1 MQSAKTTPGADC
13 GSDHELL
20 IAKFRPKLKKVG
32 KTSRPYIT
40 WPTKVH
46 IMKAIVVPVQMWEL
60 DHKEGWRALKNWC
73 FQVVVLEKTLESPLD
88 SKKIKP
94 VNPKGNQPW
103 TFIGRTDAEVLI
115 LWPPDMK
122 NWLIKKTLTLGKIED
137 RRNRGWQRMGW
148 FDSIT
153 DSRDMN
159 FHKLQEIVKDTIAWH
174 AAVHGVTENQT
185 RLSDWTTTTTNVN
198 LRQK

>member
-1 MQSAKTTPGADC
+1 MVIPKSDYIHCSQRWRCSMQSAKTPGADC

-46 IMKAIVVPVQMWEL
+46 IMKAIVVPVRMWEL
-60 DHKEGWRALKNWC
+60 DHKEGWALKNW
-73 FQVVVLEKTLESPLD
+73 FFWVVVLEKTLESPLD

-94 VNPKGNQPW
+94 VTPKGNQPW

-115 LWPPDMK
+115 LWPPDVK
-122 NWLIKKTLTLGKIED
+122 NWLNKKDPDPGKD
-137 RRNRGWQRMGW
+137 WR
-148 FDSIT
+148 
-153 DSRDMN
+153 
-159 FHKLQEIVKDTIAWH
+159 QEEQ
-174 AAVHGVTENQT
+174 GVTE
-185 RLSDWTTTTTNVN
+185 DGMVW
-198 LRQK
+198 

>member
-1 MQSAKTTPGADC
+1 MQSAKTRPGADC
-13 GSDHELL
+13 GSDHEPL

-40 WPTKVH
+40 WPTKIH
-46 IMKAIVVPVQMWEL
+46 IMKAIVVPVRMWEL

-88 SKKIKP
+88 TKKIKP

-115 LWPPDMK
+115 LLPPDMK
-122 NWLIKKTLTLGKIED
+122 NWLNKKDPDAGKD
-137 RRNRGWQRMGW
+137 GR
-148 FDSIT
+148 
-153 DSRDMN
+153 
-159 FHKLQEIVKDTIAWH
+159 QEEQ
-174 AAVHGVTENQT
+174 GVTE
-185 RLSDWTTTTTNVN
+185 DGMVW
-198 LRQK
+198 